1 MAAKPSRHI
10 VVTGAGTGIGRAIAR
25 RLDRDGASLTLL
37 ARDRDRLEAT
47 AAMLEQPT
55 HVAGCDIRDRGKVEK
70 AFAGAAEKLGP
81 VHALVACSG
90 LGGAN
95 GGDAGADRF
104 DELVA
109 TNLNGT
115 YYCCRAAL
123 AHLAP
128 GPEPRHIVVMSS
140 ILARIA
146 VPDYTGYSASKA
158 GLLGL
163 VRSLAATLG
172 ERQRAG
178 QCDLPRLGR
187 HRHGVAGS
195 RRDRRRRREE
205 RARTPTAMRCATC
218 RSGAWG
224 SRTTSPAPSR
234 GCSHRTR
241 AASPARRSTRTA
253 APGWDSP
260 LRVVQLGFDFA
271 SAPAYVRRFI
281 GRDRA
286 CPRTVP
292 TRRRQGE

>member
-1 MAAKPSRHI
+1 MAVKPSRHI

-55 HVAGCDIRDRGKVEK
+55 HVAGCDVRDRGKVEK

-95 GGDAGADRF
+95 GGDAGSDRF
-104 DELVA
+104 DDLVA

-123 AHLAP
+123 QHLAP

-158 GLLGL
+158 GPA
-163 VRSLAATLG
+163 RPRPLAGGHA
-172 ERQRAG
+172 RQRERAG
-178 QCDLPRLGR
+178 QRDLPRLGR
-187 HRHGVAGS
+187 HRHGVAGA
-195 RRDRRRRREE
+195 RRDRRV
-205 RARTPTAMRCATC
+205 
-218 RSGAWG
+218 
-224 SRTTSPAPSR
+224 
-234 GCSHRTR
+234 
-241 AASPARRSTRTA
+241 
-253 APGWDSP
+253 D
-260 LRVVQLGFDFA
+260 
-271 SAPAYVRRFI
+271 
-281 GRDRA
+281 GRNA
-286 CPRTVP
+286 
-292 TRRRQGE
+292 